1 MKTEQLAS
9 LYEKLELKSRRGR
22 GGNYSYVPWQDV
34 ADRMNK
40 VFGGNWSSEVMTE
53 TEVGNGVVLRVR
65 VTVIDQETNISYY
78 QEGYGGADNAGSEV
92 GTLHKSAYS
101 KALRDACKKWGPG
114 LYTDDYDDAASHK
127 GSSPV
132 KPPSVPVLAP
142 STPATASAPVKDTK
156 KSDIPTTL
164 EKPVVP
170 STSIPAVSA
179 PTASIPVAPKAEAV
193 PTNPV
198 VEKIAAATS
207 IPKAHPPIIAPKVE
221 TKTSLP
227 PVSTGSVPMQ
237 TATMP
242 TQNTENV
249 KINDV
254 QLAALDGILEIKN
267 IDPELLIKGAFEE
280 GKLDITDLPTK
291 EMLSYQQAVLVIKYG
306 NEKFRK

>member
-1 MKTEQLAS
+1 MNTEQLAS

-40 VFGGNWSSEVMTE
+40 VFGGNWSSEVMSE
-53 TEVGNGVVLRVR
+53 TVVGNGVVLRVR
-65 VTVIDQETNISYY
+65 VTVIDKETNVSYY
-78 QEGYGGADNAGSEV
+78 QEGFGGADNTGSEV

-114 LYTDDYDDAASHK
+114 LYTDEYDDASSHK
-127 GSSPV
+127 GSPPV
-132 KPPSVPVLAP
+132 NPPSAPVSIP
-142 STPATASAPVKDTK
+142 VASASVPVKDTK
-156 KSDIPTTL
+156 KSTIPAAL

-170 STSIPAVSA
+170 STSIPAVSV
-179 PTASIPVAPKAEAV
+179 PSTSIPVTPKAENT

-207 IPKAHPPIIAPKVE
+207 IPGAQPPIVPPAVE
-221 TKTSLP
+221 TKPSLP

-237 TATMP
+237 TAAIP

-280 GKLDITDLPTK
+280 GKLDTTDLPTK

-306 NEKFRK
+306 NEKFRT